1 MTSRALLC
9 SALLVSTVSLA
20 HADPATDGV
29 GTPDGYFVTVDDK
42 SGQPRG
48 LVEMRRNAD
57 GELEGFLRG
66 TFVAGEDMSRSCETC
81 RDELLN
87 QPLYGLRIV
96 YGLDEDTPTKFKK
109 GRVVDPESGDTYKAK
124 VRYSDDFGEVELRGY
139 VGTPILGRSQT
150 WRRATSEEI
159 ALIETSNAAVGLPA
173 LAGSPEG

>member
-1 MTSRALLC
+1 MTPRALFC
-9 SALLVSTVSLA
+9 STLLIATSGLA
-20 HADPATDGV
+20 HADPALDGV

-42 SGQPRG
+42 SGQLRG
-48 LVEMRRNAD
+48 LVELRRNAE

-66 TFVAGEDMSRSCETC
+66 TFVAGEDMSRTCETC

-96 YGLDEDTPTKFKK
+96 YGLDEDKPTKFKK

-124 VRYSDDFGEVELRGY
+124 VEYSDDFGEVELRGY

-150 WRRATSEEI
+150 WRRATADE
-159 ALIETSNAAVGLPA
+159 LVFIETSNAAVGLPA
-173 LAGSPEG
+173 LGTAPDR